1 MARTIR
7 NPHIS
12 PAQALPLLQSVM
24 LVLIFVYPY
33 FVVVTPFVLDNP

>member
-1 MARTIR
+1 MACAITS
-7 NPHIS
+7 PHIS
-12 PAQALPLLQSVM
+12 PTQALPLLELVM